1 MSFNVSDKNEL
12 QILQNNGLRI
22 CYNVRLRDMVSIE
35 RMHNLAHL
43 LSLDQRRQKQV
54 LFLMFIHKNRHVE
67 ACRIHPTNTRAANV
81 YSFVREKYNNVKYK
95 NSSYYKGSLLWDTL
109 PASTRLC
116 LDITDFRNSLK
127 RIYSN
132 YNSKI
137 WWHALCFPNC
147 INWMWI
153 NEYIWDCDVMKEMQL
168 IWLKLQRLILILIL
182 LLLLCTCRKIRG
194 LPWSVSLWN

>member
-1 MSFNVSDKNEL
+1 MVLLVLVLLVLAKVRNNVTLKGALAIYKQTILPLFDYTGFMEMSFNVSDRNEL

-137 WWHALCFPNC
+137 W
-147 INWMWI
+147 
-153 NEYIWDCDVMKEMQL
+153 
-168 IWLKLQRLILILIL
+168 
-182 LLLLCTCRKIRG
+182 
-194 LPWSVSLWN
+194 